1 MEDDPKV
8 TDTVPHAGEETAPN
22 TPPPV
27 PETHHANDELTA
39 TVHRLEETVN
49 SLATTVQ
56 SLVQE
61 GQDSSP
67 VKKPWTSR
75 KLWA

>member
-1 MEDDPKV
+1 MADDDTV
-8 TDTVPHAGEETAPN
+8 TDTVPKAGEETVPH

-27 PETHHANDELTA
+27 PEAHDDELKA
-39 TVHRLEETVN
+39 TVAKLEEAVN
-49 SLATTVQ
+49 GLASTVQ

-67 VKKPWTSR
+67 VKKPWTHR
-75 KLWA
+75 KWTH